1 MKKTEILLTQFW
13 VISYITGEFK
23 FNQKNKNFFSLVL
36 GNNLHNW

>member
-13 VISYITGEFK
+13 VISYITSEFK
-23 FNQKNKNFFSLVL
+23 LNEKNRNYIEVVL